1 MFLRVVRARSAEQFC
16 NEYIKVGRVILP
28 VVSQQVMIPV
38 RVSGRGFLRLYSR
51 KKVLAIV
58 LQVFF
63 LHWKTITRY
72 LVN

>member
-1 MFLRVVRARSAEQFC
+1 M
-16 NEYIKVGRVILP
+16 ILP

-51 KKVLAIV
+51 KKVPASV

-72 LVN
+72 LYAFMSFFLTGKVKYLFLIWRY

>member
-1 MFLRVVRARSAEQFC
+1 MFLRIVRARSAEQFC

-51 KKVLAIV
+51 KKVPASV